1 MQCDNSSWISDS
13 SVHCLFSAAVSPEFR
28 ILQVVI
34 EPVPSQAVTISNPF
48 YIPAPPS
55 MSNDT
60 VQFRFFQGLLYPQG
74 EDKRYREFGTTS
86 GFEWRNSSL
95 AATVDYSQVS
105 TFSFLIFI
113 RASQYFMDSKFEPIE
128 TLISGSLTV
137 WSVVDVTSTVLCD
150 QAPFKNVSFIL
161 SPRLFWAKTTVS
173 LAFCTPKALNGQSV
187 SLNVNVYV
195 RNSNGNLSAVAV
207 SPVFLVASS
216 GTSSVNVTRHPP
228 AQVRAAS
235 ILNDALGFR
244 FSYGTKLDD
253 VCEQGGLGL
262 LKFSVVLVCAGQ
274 VSPFRSVLPS
284 NGGFIESA
292 QCIHNVTGIAFTRP
306 SRSCQFNVSVL
317 TDGIVFQLSPEF
329 EVVPG
334 LAEVAVL
341 LGAGPF
347 CASAG
352 AIVWSVNSSADGL
365 CLVAQLQDAEGNNV
379 SSAVD
384 ATVVARSVN
393 SVEPD
398 YQVARN
404 VSSTS
409 SVSGLI
415 RWCGAYSSRKQS
427 AGVVFGARVNG
438 NITYWAS
445 SVINVSFTGLPSNLL
460 PVSAAV
466 SNGTVLPGAPPP
478 KLSFAIEDA
487 GGNPL
492 AGTATVAIR
501 VRIVPRLNATIGRSV
516 ASMAAFQRAQARRL
530 LQLSSFSSTSCDL
543 GTPLEF
549 TFIQSP
555 NSSNIIAGPDFLCRA
570 GVNDIFFDVGTYT
583 ADVFSPT
590 VSNAFTISVA
600 VSPGQFKF
608 FFLVNFDGNFVAQS
622 YRLIDSLEIM
632 FLDAGL
638 NEVSGNATMSVASV
652 NASVFVYPSQAF
664 TVVSNTSFKIFMPP
678 FFLHVADW
686 MPSATPFRIG
696 LIAVNSSVLQYRT
709 TIVSLQLNRSCETG
723 YRYMFSSYA
732 DLHSALKV
740 NTDIVNASASAAP
753 PARCMKCMNGTI
765 SDRFDAQT
773 CRYGFSCVHLLFFV
787 ADKKGV
793 FAC

>member
-1 MQCDNSSWISDS
+1 
-13 SVHCLFSAAVSPEFR
+13 
-28 ILQVVI
+28 
-34 EPVPSQAVTISNPF
+34 
-48 YIPAPPS
+48 
-55 MSNDT
+55 
-60 VQFRFFQGLLYPQG
+60 
-74 EDKRYREFGTTS
+74 
-86 GFEWRNSSL
+86 
-95 AATVDYSQVS
+95 
-105 TFSFLIFI
+105 
-113 RASQYFMDSKFEPIE
+113 
-128 TLISGSLTV
+128 
-137 WSVVDVTSTVLCD
+137 
-150 QAPFKNVSFIL
+150 
-161 SPRLFWAKTTVS
+161 
-173 LAFCTPKALNGQSV
+173 
-187 SLNVNVYV
+187 
-195 RNSNGNLSAVAV
+195 
-207 SPVFLVASS
+207 
-216 GTSSVNVTRHPP
+216 
-228 AQVRAAS
+228 
-235 ILNDALGFR
+235 
-244 FSYGTKLDD
+244 
-253 VCEQGGLGL
+253 
-262 LKFSVVLVCAGQ
+262 
-274 VSPFRSVLPS
+274 
-284 NGGFIESA
+284 
-292 QCIHNVTGIAFTRP
+292 
-306 SRSCQFNVSVL
+306 
-317 TDGIVFQLSPEF
+317 
-329 EVVPG
+329 
-334 LAEVAVL
+334 
-341 LGAGPF
+341 
-347 CASAG
+347 
-352 AIVWSVNSSADGL
+352 
-365 CLVAQLQDAEGNNV
+365 
-379 SSAVD
+379 
-384 ATVVARSVN
+384 
-393 SVEPD
+393 
-398 YQVARN
+398 
-404 VSSTS
+404 
-409 SVSGLI
+409 
-415 RWCGAYSSRKQS
+415 
-427 AGVVFGARVNG
+427 
-438 NITYWAS
+438 
-445 SVINVSFTGLPSNLL
+445 
-460 PVSAAV
+460 
-466 SNGTVLPGAPPP
+466 
-478 KLSFAIEDA
+478 
-487 GGNPL
+487 
-492 AGTATVAIR
+492 
-501 VRIVPRLNATIGRSV
+501 
-516 ASMAAFQRAQARRL
+516 MAAFQRAQARRL

-696 LIAVNSSVLQYRT
+696 LIAVNSSVLQYGT

-753 PARCMKCMNGTI
+753 PARCVKCMNGTI